1 MINLVLELTR
11 KSIEIIGIEYLIRK
25 RKRNTKMLV
34 KIQAS
39 DKEVQLI
46 INALAEHGKP
56 IIKKAKPT
64 MEDKRNLK
72 SIENIIHQ
80 LAFGNHK

>member
-1 MINLVLELTR
+1 M
-11 KSIEIIGIEYLIRK
+11 LI
-25 RKRNTKMLV
+25 

-39 DKEVQLI
+39 EKETQMI
-46 INALAEHGKP
+46 IDALAEHGKP
-56 IIKKAKPT
+56 IIKKAKPS
-64 MEDKRNLK
+64 MEDKRTLK

>member
-1 MINLVLELTR
+1 M
-11 KSIEIIGIEYLIRK
+11 LI
-25 RKRNTKMLV
+25 

-56 IIKKAKPT
+56 IIKKAKQT

>member
-1 MINLVLELTR
+1 
-11 KSIEIIGIEYLIRK
+11 
-25 RKRNTKMLV
+25 MLV

-56 IIKKAKPT
+56 LIKKVKPT

-80 LAFGNHK
+80 LAFGNHQ